1 MVWKNAEGQP
11 QAKIKGQSCWGVLRG
26 LESFTQSIY
35 STKEN
40 GYLVRTLQSHLKSK
54 NTVSTKTL
62 ELLHFTI

>member
-11 QAKIKGQSCWGVLRG
+11 QAEIKGQSCWGVLRG

-40 GYLVRTLQSHLKSK
+40 GYLVRTLQSH
-54 NTVSTKTL
+54 
-62 ELLHFTI
+62 